1 MVSPRKRILQTNIE
15 TRSQTPLDK
24 VKGKAFPRAFK
35 TYRFYLDVR
44 KPPVS
49 LLEDI
54 KYLGGVSK
62 KLLTPN
68 RRIIDL
74 RGVDGFKF

>member
-24 VKGKAFPRAFK
+24 VKSKVFPRAFK

-44 KPPVS
+44 KPPLT

-54 KYLGGVSK
+54 KYLGGVSRK
-62 KLLTPN
+62 C
-68 RRIIDL
+68 
-74 RGVDGFKF
+74 